1 MSLNWNIEKVK
12 DWKEIADGGDESV
25 TTGVLV
31 DLTMSVGFGTITKT
45 NADEFYARVHL
56 MELINGAYRNKAGK
70 PIMFTKEDI
79 VRRIGLDTNAGTFS
93 RAEFIKRRM
102 KWYFRDMGLEAK

>member
-1 MSLNWNIEKVK
+1 MSLNWNIEKVQ

-25 TTGVLV
+25 TTSVLV
-31 DLTMSVGFGTITKT
+31 NLTMSVGIGTITEK

-56 MELINGAYRNKAGK
+56 IEQIDGAYRNKDGK
-70 PIMFTKEDI
+70 GIKFTKDDI
-79 VRRIGLDTNAGTFS
+79 TRRIGLTTNASNFS

-102 KWYFRDMGLEAK
+102 KWYFRDMGVGE